1 MNAKLL
7 VAKASIACIAIAG
20 LVAVAGAD
28 LYPTVPTV
36 KVLAYAGGAMLIVL
50 ALAALAIVVGQQWHL
65 FGLNRG
71 GTDPKWMWFGGEP
84 PGLLQERTRSERQSR
99 NEG

>member
-20 LVAVAGAD
+20 LFAVAGAD

-36 KVLAYAGGAMLIVL
+36 KVLAYAGA
-50 ALAALAIVVGQQWHL
+50 
-65 FGLNRG
+65 
-71 GTDPKWMWFGGEP
+71 PC
-84 PGLLQERTRSERQSR
+84 
-99 NEG
+99 